1 MPNYTARLVGK
12 DENGRK
18 VCLVLGRRP
27 RPCPPMSAYTA
38 SRGPAAA
45 AVEELCEMG
54 DFLSCRTAQI
64 VQLSAR
70 NFMEDDMYKV
80 YADYDD
86 ARHALEEDGGWL
98 LESQCG
104 SGAYIVTDDQGVV
117 EDMLGA
123 DYVAKCERLQVWDQT
138 IVDRHRMN

>member
-1 MPNYTARLVGK
+1 
-12 DENGRK
+12 
-18 VCLVLGRRP
+18 
-27 RPCPPMSAYTA
+27 
-38 SRGPAAA
+38 
-45 AVEELCEMG
+45 
-54 DFLSCRTAQI
+54 
-64 VQLSAR
+64 
-70 NFMEDDMYKV
+70 MEDDMYKV